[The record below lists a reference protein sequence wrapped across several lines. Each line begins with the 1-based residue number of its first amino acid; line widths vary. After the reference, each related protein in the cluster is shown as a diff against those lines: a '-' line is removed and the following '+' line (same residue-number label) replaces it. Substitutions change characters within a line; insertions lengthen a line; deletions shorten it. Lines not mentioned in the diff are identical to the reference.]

1 MKTDRLHRCMGSRMA
16 KIRIE
21 ISFKREG
28 RSGTRI
34 IHIVAGIPAAV
45 RK

>member
-1 MKTDRLHRCMGSRMA
+1 MNLEGRRRVKRMA
-16 KIRIE
+16 KISIE

-34 IHIVAGIPAAV
+34 IHIVAGKPPAV